1 MRYDNDDDDY
11 DDFIEV
17 VVHFMNAFFILL
29 LAGRFLIGVFWFI
42 VLIQMS
48 SYTANLAAY
57 FTFKKSFTEIQDLE
71 TLAKMD
77 YNIIIFKHSVIHT
90 QLKTSTYQPYQMIYE
105 KIETHNAFVHYF
117 EEGTTQIRNSTEKTT
132 ILLSESPFLEDLAN
146 KKPCDLVAGLMV

>member
-1 MRYDNDDDDY
+1 
-11 DDFIEV
+11 
-17 VVHFMNAFFILL
+17 
-29 LAGRFLIGVFWFI
+29 
-42 VLIQMS
+42 MS

-77 YNIIIFKHSVIHT
+77 YNILIFKHSVIHT

-105 KIETHNAFVHYF
+105 KIETQNAYVHFF
-117 EEGTTQIRNSTEKTT
+117 EEGIKQIRNSTEKTT

-146 KKPCDLVAGLMV
+146 KKPCDLVAGLLTNFQIKYSSDFIPMRVYSMLCKDAFNRKAKCFIWHMTIEF